1 MKNVDKSQIV
11 IKAPIE
17 KIKNYVTSRNYEGQI
32 LNLEGLKDFGVFIL
46 KGALD
51 NQYIKKLYE
60 EYELLINNNKIRKD
74 DYHRTQVRIS
84 EDQKFTDILRS
95 NQFIELSRNIF
106 QHGAALDF
114 MRIVKKDESNPAP
127 VFLHSDSMYNI
138 GWFDAYSCF
147 IPLTHCNQEN
157 GGLSFYPGTHNYGHL
172 GDAGGIASILPLD
185 YPKLCPD
192 VYPGDI
198 IIMHAGTW
206 HESGPHIGNGPRV
219 YLEFAIRDSLD
230 PASKKLIHGIDEREW
245 VLTISVDD
253 LFSDSREQR
262 IRKLSNKK

>member
-1 MKNVDKSQIV
+1 MKNVEKSQIV

-17 KIKNYVTSRNYEGQI
+17 KIKNYLTSRSYEGRI
-32 LNLEGLKDFGVFIL
+32 LNLEGLKEFGVFIL
-46 KGALD
+46 KGVLD
-51 NQYIKKLYE
+51 KKYIKTLYD
-60 EYELLINNNKIRKD
+60 EYLLLMNNQEIRKD

-84 EDQKFTDILRS
+84 EDQKFTDILRG
-95 NQFIELSRNIF
+95 NQFIELSKSIF
-106 QHGAALDF
+106 KHGAALDF

-127 VFLHSDSMYNI
+127 VFLHSDAVYNI

-172 GDAGGIASILPLD
+172 GDAGGIASILPSD
-185 YPKLCPD
+185 YPKLTPD

-198 IIMHAGTW
+198 VIMHSGTW
-206 HESGPHIGNGPRV
+206 HESGVHVGNGPRV

-230 PASKKLIHGIDEREW
+230 PASKKLIHGRDEREW

-262 IRKLSNKK
+262 IRKLSNRK